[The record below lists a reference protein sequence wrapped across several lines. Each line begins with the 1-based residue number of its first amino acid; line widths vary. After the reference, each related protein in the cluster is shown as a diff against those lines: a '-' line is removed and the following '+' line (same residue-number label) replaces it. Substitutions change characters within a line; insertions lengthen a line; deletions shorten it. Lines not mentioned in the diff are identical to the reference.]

1 MKLKKT
7 FIFSITS
14 FLLYFFLFI
23 HNDESRNFLF
33 LKNKDNKI
41 LNTNS
46 YIAHSAGGIDELVY
60 TNSYEALTHSMNSG
74 FKLIE
79 LDLHVTNDNR
89 IVALHDWI
97 SFKENCKNL
106 EIKIDSAPLS
116 YDDFNKCKFVVNGKV
131 LTQLNEDLINIF
143 FLEHKDLILFT
154 DKIKD
159 YHLLKKNLKFSDRIV
174 PETFGIKSYLFAKL
188 NGFNEVIFPY
198 KKKNFFIN
206 FFFNFKILSL
216 NSQEFIYKKNEVIKD
231 FEKGVLIYVYTSNDE
246 KFNIENI
253 GTAISGVYTDFWNI
267 KQSKCSVNEKSK
279 CRVY

>member
-7 FIFSITS
+7 FIFLIFF
-14 FLLYFFLFI
+14 FLLYLFLFI
-23 HNDESRNFLF
+23 NNNESRNFLF

-46 YIAHSAGGIDELVY
+46 YIAHSAGGIDGLVY
-60 TNSYEALTHSMNSG
+60 TNSYEALLHSINSG

-79 LDLHVTNDNR
+79 LDLNVTSDNR

-106 EIKIDSAPLS
+106 EIKIDPTPLS

-131 LTQLNEDLINIF
+131 LTQLTEDLINIF

-159 YHLLKKNLKFSDRIV
+159 YDLLKKNLKFSDRII
-174 PETFGIKSYLFAKL
+174 PETFGIKSYLLAKI
-188 NGFNEVIFPY
+188 NGFKDVIFPY
-198 KKKNFFIN
+198 KKKNFFTN
-206 FFFNFKILSL
+206 FFFDFKILSL

-231 FEKGVLIYVYTSNDE
+231 FEKGVLIYVYTSNEE
-246 KFNIENI
+246 KFNLENI